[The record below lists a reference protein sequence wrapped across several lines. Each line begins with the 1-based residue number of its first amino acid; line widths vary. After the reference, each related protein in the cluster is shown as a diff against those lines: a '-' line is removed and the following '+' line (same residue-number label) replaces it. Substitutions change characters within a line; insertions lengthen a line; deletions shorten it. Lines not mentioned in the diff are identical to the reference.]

1 MSFSKANGR
10 VAFHLHLS
18 KNWSYIRV
26 RRTSDPKNNISRIF
40 HPHKIFLKTTTSLDG
55 SYESD
60 IYTTFVNKVVISY
73 QMLEF

>member
-1 MSFSKANGR
+1 MEESPSI
-10 VAFHLHLS
+10 
-18 KNWSYIRV
+18 YISLKIGLTFGFV
-26 RRTSDPKNNISRIF
+26 EPVTPKNNISRIF
-40 HPHKIFLKTTTSLDG
+40 HPHRIFLKTTTSLDG